1 MDEKLTQHKKC
12 QLIIEHF
19 LSNNKFIN
27 WPNEG
32 RIAKELLAGI
42 PDHTF
47 WLSLKTPK
55 PICTLTYFKTPEG
68 QLLIQ
73 LLYKNKEINLSAKSK
88 EVILGDK
95 LGEDKEAKEKKPKTL
110 KDFLN
115 AKTKKDTDAGS

>member
-1 MDEKLTQHKKC
+1 MSEKLTQHRKC
-12 QLIIEHF
+12 QLIIEYF

-27 WPNEG
+27 WPNEV

-47 WLSLKTPK
+47 WLSLKTPT
-55 PICTLTYFKTPEG
+55 PISSLTYFKTQEG
-68 QLLIQ
+68 QLFIQ
-73 LLYKNKEINLSAKSK
+73 LLYKNKEIDLSTKTE

-95 LGEDKEAKEKKPKTL
+95 LGEDREIKEKKPKTL